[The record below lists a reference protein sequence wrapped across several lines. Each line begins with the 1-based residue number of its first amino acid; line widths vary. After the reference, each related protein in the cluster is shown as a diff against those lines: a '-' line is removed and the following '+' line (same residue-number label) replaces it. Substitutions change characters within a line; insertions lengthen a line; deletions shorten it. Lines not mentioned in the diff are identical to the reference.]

1 MRGIMVQKLIRK
13 LCVHCLGQG
22 CDECKGIGYRGRTL
36 LTELAVFTK
45 PSDLSD
51 VLEGKGNYY
60 TFTDDYL
67 QKLQSGVTDA
77 RELERSTGKRYCYE
91 TAKLVSTVD

>member
-1 MRGIMVQKLIRK
+1 MVQKLIRK
-13 LCVHCLGQG
+13 LCLHCGGQG

-36 LTELAVFTK
+36 LTELAVFNR

-51 VLEGKGNYY
+51 VLEGKGNFY

-67 QKLQSGVTDA
+67 QKLKSGITDA

-91 TAKLVSTVD
+91 TGKLINIVD